1 METFLIW
8 RLRPDQ
14 DGSRWEAGVLNG
26 DQDTSIILEMLSQV
40 ISLSPPNTG
49 GDLEASTAQYV
60 RLVTWAPTGNAI
72 AYVDYNNNIHY
83 RCDNTE
89 ISPQGRITNDN
100 FRATAEG
107 EDEQV
112 TTNGIDGQVYNGIPD
127 WVNI

>member
-1 METFLIW
+1 M
-8 RLRPDQ
+8 
-14 DGSRWEAGVLNG
+14 
-26 DQDTSIILEMLSQV
+26 

-49 GDLEASTAQYV
+49 GDLEASTAQYI

-83 RCDNTE
+83 RW
-89 ISPQGRITNDN
+89 QQQKLRHFLNDQ

-107 EDEQV
+107 DDEQV

-127 WVNI
+127 WVSKFFSIFSHF

>member
-1 METFLIW
+1 M
-8 RLRPDQ
+8 
-14 DGSRWEAGVLNG
+14 
-26 DQDTSIILEMLSQV
+26 
-40 ISLSPPNTG
+40 SPPNTG

-83 RCDNTE
+83 RCDNRG